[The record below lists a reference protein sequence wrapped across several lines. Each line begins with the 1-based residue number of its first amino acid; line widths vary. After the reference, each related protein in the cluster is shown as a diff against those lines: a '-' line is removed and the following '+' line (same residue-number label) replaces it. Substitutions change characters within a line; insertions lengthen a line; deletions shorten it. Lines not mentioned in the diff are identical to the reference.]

1 MDIIDI
7 VTDVF
12 PFFFPSVKFYW
23 KEDRIKAEFHSVDS
37 EHT

>member
-12 PFFFPSVKFYW
+12 PFFFFSFSEILLKR
-23 KEDRIKAEFHSVDS
+23 RIKAEFHSVDS